1 MATEF
6 INIDG
11 VLIEVEE
18 KAEEARGPRVV
29 SDDNE
34 KTINDKDLTQMTN
47 ILKKVSRNLKE
58 SYEAINQEVA
68 LKEAE
73 VELSLGFEASGNLFI
88 AKGKATSQLKVKLK
102 FAP

>member
-6 INIDG
+6 ITIDG
-11 VLIEVEE
+11 VLIEIDDTSTG
-18 KAEEARGPRVV
+18 ARVV
-29 SDDNE
+29 SDENE
-34 KTINDKDLTQMTN
+34 TTIKDKNLSQMTN
-47 ILKKVSRNLKE
+47 ILTKVSKNLKE
-58 SYEAINQEVA
+58 AYGAINQEVA

-73 VELSLGFEASGNLFI
+73 VELSLGFEASGNIFV

>member
-6 INIDG
+6 ITIDG
-11 VLIEVEE
+11 VLIEVNDSQV
-18 KAEEARGPRVV
+18 GTRVV

-34 KTINDKDLTQMTN
+34 TTIKDKDLTQMTN
-47 ILKKVSRNLKE
+47 ILKKVSTNLKE
-58 SYEAINQEVA
+58 AYGAINQDVA

-88 AKGKATSQLKVKLK
+88 AKGKATSQLKIKLT